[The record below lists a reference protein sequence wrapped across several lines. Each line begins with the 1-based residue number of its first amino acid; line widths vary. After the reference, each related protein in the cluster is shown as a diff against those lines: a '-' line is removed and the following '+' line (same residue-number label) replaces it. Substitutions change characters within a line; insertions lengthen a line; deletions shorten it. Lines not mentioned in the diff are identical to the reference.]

1 VSRER
6 PAVVLVLTPV
16 AERAIEPLLFG
27 PQAVVEPHASVG
39 EADELDHE
47 LRPDI
52 DAVLLS
58 PDLSGLTS
66 AHCVRARARG
76 ARLVGIALDD
86 ADQQALGALAVD
98 ETIDAEAGADTL
110 RRALHD
116 APTAPTPAPPA
127 AAASSGPQTGSVIAV
142 IGSKGA
148 PGASECAASLAALAA
163 RRWQALLVELDALGG
178 ALDLRLAADA
188 HQGSLLGVARAADA
202 GESALR
208 ELLERWLATREGWPP
223 ALLGPATLAQALPE
237 LARPGAVTKALTALA
252 AVTPLTVLD
261 VGFQLEQGEEAGPVV
276 RIHREALVAADAVLL
291 VLGAR
296 EDQLRAGLAQLEL
309 LLDKLAIKRERLRIA
324 ANGLG
329 GPGAIATAELS
340 DTLAQ
345 RLAERGLALDA
356 ALPWDGRGLAKATRA
371 GLPLAIAHPR
381 GRYTRTLTRLL
392 EQLFLPVAPEP
403 RERKRMLIP
412 PAPKEQPEEV
422 ALPWRSS

>member
-1 VSRER
+1 VSAER
-6 PAVVLVLTPV
+6 PAVVLALAPV

-27 PQAVVEPHASVG
+27 AEAVVEPRASVG

-47 LRPDI
+47 LGPNTE
-52 DAVLLS
+52 AVLLS
-58 PDLSGLTS
+58 PDLSGLTP

-76 ARLVGIALDD
+76 ARLVGIALDEHD
-86 ADQQALGALAVD
+86 RQALSALAVD
-98 ETIDAEAGADTL
+98 ETVDAEAGADAL

-116 APTAPTPAPPA
+116 APTAVTAAPPPA
-127 AAASSGPQTGSVIAV
+127 APRSEPQAGSVIAV

-223 ALLGPATLAQALPE
+223 VLLGPATLAQALPE
-237 LARPGAVTKALTALA
+237 LARPGAVAKALTALA
-252 AVTPLTVLD
+252 AVTPLAVLD
-261 VGFQLEQGEEAGPVV
+261 VGFQLEQGEEGGPVV

-324 ANGLG
+324 ANGVG
-329 GPGAIATAELS
+329 GPGAIATTELTE
-340 DTLAQ
+340 TLAQ

-356 ALPWDGRGLAKATRA
+356 ALPWDGRALAKATRA

-381 GRYTRTLTRLL
+381 GRYTRSLARLL

-403 RERKRMLIP
+403 RERKRMLAP
-412 PAPKEQPEEV
+412 PAPKEQTEEV
-422 ALPWRSS
+422 ALPWRRS

>member
-1 VSRER
+1 MSAER
-6 PAVVLVLTPV
+6 PAVVLALTPV

-27 PQAVVEPHASVG
+27 AQAVVEPLASVG

-47 LRPDI
+47 LGPNAE
-52 DAVLLS
+52 AVLLS
-58 PDLSGLTS
+58 PELSGLTP

-76 ARLVGIALDD
+76 ARLVGIALDED
-86 ADQQALGALAVD
+86 DRQALSALAVD
-98 ETIDAEAGADTL
+98 ETFDAEAGADTL

-116 APTAPTPAPPA
+116 APTAVTVAPVPATPSSER
-127 AAASSGPQTGSVIAV
+127 ASSVIAV

-208 ELLERWLATREGWPP
+208 GLLERWLATREGWPP
-223 ALLGPATLAQALPE
+223 ALLGPATLAQAVPE
-237 LARPGAVTKALTALA
+237 LARPGAVAKALNALA

-261 VGFQLEQGEEAGPVV
+261 VGFQLDEGEEGGPVA

-296 EDQLRAGLAQLEL
+296 EDQLRAGLAQVEL

-329 GPGAIATAELS
+329 GPGAIATTELTE
-340 DTLAQ
+340 TLAQ
-345 RLAERGLALDA
+345 RLADRGLALDA
-356 ALPWDGRGLAKATRA
+356 ALPWDGRALAKATRA

-381 GRYTRTLTRLL
+381 GRYARTLARLL

-412 PAPKEQPEEV
+412 PAPKEQTEEV
-422 ALPWRSS
+422 ALPWRRS

>member
-1 VSRER
+1 VSAER
-6 PAVVLVLTPV
+6 PAVVLALTPV

-27 PQAVVEPHASVG
+27 AQAVLEPSASVG

-47 LRPDI
+47 LGPNTE
-52 DAVLLS
+52 AVLLS
-58 PDLSGLTS
+58 PDLSGLTP

-76 ARLVGIALDD
+76 ARLVGIALDEHD
-86 ADQQALGALAVD
+86 RQALTALAVD
-98 ETIDAEAGADTL
+98 DTVDAEAGADAL

-116 APTAPTPAPPA
+116 APTAMTAPRPA
-127 AAASSGPQTGSVIAV
+127 APSSEPRAGSLIAV
-142 IGSKGA
+142 IGSKGT

-223 ALLGPATLAQALPE
+223 VLLGPATLAQALPE
-237 LARPGAVTKALTALA
+237 LARPGAVAKALDALA

-261 VGFQLEQGEEAGPVV
+261 VGFQLEQGEDGGPVA
-276 RIHREALVAADAVLL
+276 RIHREALVAGDAVLL

-296 EDQLRAGLAQLEL
+296 EDQLRAGFAQLEL
-309 LLDKLAIKRERLRIA
+309 LLDNLAIKRERLRIV
-324 ANGLG
+324 ANGVG
-329 GPGAIATAELS
+329 GPGAIPTTELT

-356 ALPWDGRGLAKATRA
+356 ALPWDGRALAKATRA

-381 GRYTRTLTRLL
+381 GRYARALTRLL

-412 PAPKEQPEEV
+412 PASKEQTEEV
-422 ALPWRSS
+422 ALPWRRS

>member
-1 VSRER
+1 VSAER
-6 PAVVLVLTPV
+6 PAVVLALTPV

-27 PQAVVEPHASVG
+27 AQAVVEPLASVG

-47 LRPDI
+47 LGPNSE
-52 DAVLLS
+52 AVLLS
-58 PDLSGLTS
+58 PDLSGLTP

-76 ARLVGIALDD
+76 ARLVGIALDEHD
-86 ADQQALGALAVD
+86 RQALSALAVD
-98 ETIDAEAGADTL
+98 ETVDAEAGADTL

-127 AAASSGPQTGSVIAV
+127 AAASSEPRTGSVIAV

-223 ALLGPATLAQALPE
+223 VLLGPATLVQALPE
-237 LARPGAVTKALTALA
+237 LARPGAVAKALTALA
-252 AVTPLTVLD
+252 AVTPLSVLD
-261 VGFQLEQGEEAGPVV
+261 VGFQLEQGEEGGPVV

-329 GPGAIATAELS
+329 GPGAIATTELTE
-340 DTLAQ
+340 TLAQ

-356 ALPWDGRGLAKATRA
+356 ALPWDGRALAKATRA

-403 RERKRMLIP
+403 RERKRMLTP
-412 PAPKEQPEEV
+412 PAPKEQTEEV
-422 ALPWRSS
+422 ALPWRRS